1 MNPLRVLGDV
11 DNQNLS
17 PTSAWEMARVH
28 LSGHFAWP
36 GVAARI
42 LKTHPDV
49 QPELHELFA
58 GICKRRDRS
67 KVTPAVEIRRVRAS
81 YRRLQTWLT
90 KEEPDALLA
99 LGIWAA
105 QTQHLGL
112 GVDDLVQHLPWRN
125 SWNIAKALHKTKQGL
140 DDESKEDLLRLFQQF
155 VLLVQTQAHDIQP
168 WELSIPDASLIE

>member
-1 MNPLRVLGDV
+1 MNPLSVLGNV

-36 GVAARI
+36 IVAARI
-42 LKTHPDV
+42 LKTYPAV
-49 QPELHELFA
+49 QPDLHELFA
-58 GICKRRDRS
+58 GICKRRDLS
-67 KVTPAVEIRRVRAS
+67 QVTPAVEIRRVRAS

-155 VLLVQTQAHDIQP
+155 VLLVQTQVHDIQP
-168 WELSIPDASLIE
+168 WELSIPEASLID